1 MIAATTE
8 YEELIRQIIEDSR
21 TVNPV
26 NFLLNAVRDISVK
39 TINAAIKKDESIIGT
54 RSLVSGNPDGHILCI
69 RESIPKDRDTGD
81 IIDCFDPENYYCDE
95 YLKAAFEYMNID
107 TDDMIWIHAVP
118 FVTKTEIGKKTIY
131 RAPSVEEIEASS
143 AYLEYAITALRPTV
157 IIPIGNVA
165 VNLFQKTNIEDIHGK
180 KIRIRNSVGF
190 PIYSPEFL
198 RQLRGSEKADVFS
211 SYEDCFYQ
219 DLENISEYLYGIRE
233 NT

>member
-1 MIAATTE
+1 
-8 YEELIRQIIEDSR
+8 
-21 TVNPV
+21 
-26 NFLLNAVRDISVK
+26 
-39 TINAAIKKDESIIGT
+39 
-54 RSLVSGNPDGHILCI
+54 
-69 RESIPKDRDTGD
+69 
-81 IIDCFDPENYYCDE
+81 
-95 YLKAAFEYMNID
+95 MNID
-107 TDDMIWIHAVP
+107 TNDMIWIHAVP

-198 RQLRGSEKADVFS
+198 RQLRGSEKTDVFS

-233 NT
+233 NI